1 MSENDKGARMVD
13 VGGKQ
18 VAERRAVARGQIKL
32 KPNTLER
39 IRNGTVPKGN
49 VLEVARIAGIMAA
62 KRTPEIVPLC
72 HPISLTKI
80 TVTPRVFDQG
90 VEITAEVCAMERT
103 GVEMEALTAVSAA
116 ALAVYDM
123 CKPIEP
129 GAIIADIRL
138 MEKSGGIHGDFAREE
153 DI

>member
-1 MSENDKGARMVD
+1 MSEDDKGARMVD
-13 VGGKQ
+13 VGGKPTT
-18 VAERRAVARGQIKL
+18 ERRAVARGLIKL
-32 KPNTLER
+32 KPETLAR
-39 IRNGTVPKGN
+39 IQDGTVPKGN
-49 VLEVARIAGIMAA
+49 VLEVARVAGIMAA
-62 KRTPEIVPLC
+62 KRTPEIVLLC

-80 TVTPRVFDQG
+80 TVSPRVIDRG

-138 MEKSGGIHGDFAREE
+138 MEKSGGVHGDFAREE
-153 DI
+153 EI